1 MALALKQ
8 QLKLTQQLLMTP
20 QLQQAI
26 KLLQLSRLELAETIR
41 QEIEQNP
48 LLEEISPGDSEYEM
62 TDEPLSAGEEIPETK
77 EPEKTGEVNIEDHVS
92 SMQEI
97 NWEDDYENYYDAGFS
112 FTRETPDRNR
122 LTQIDFLTKET
133 SLQSHL
139 QWQLSHAE
147 LSPKLEEAGLF
158 VIGNLDQ
165 HGFLADVTIEDITRE
180 VGCDA
185 DTAREAIAI
194 IQEMDPAGVG
204 ATNVQDSLL
213 LQLKRLDLDES
224 LAAEIIKDHLNSL
237 ELKNYGTIAK
247 ATKRPVKEVL
257 AAIDVITNL
266 NPFPGEQYT
275 QREIPYIIPDVY
287 VHKVVDEYLIILNDE
302 GLPSLKVSSA
312 YEQIVDGDSNAS
324 AETKAYIK
332 EKLRDAVWLIK
343 SMQQR
348 QRTIYKVVGSLLKF
362 QKEFFDKGVQHLK
375 PLVLRDVAEDIGMH
389 ESTISRVT
397 TNKYIHTPQGIF
409 ELKYFFS
416 TAIPQQDGESLAAES
431 IRQRIKEM
439 IKNENPD
446 KPLTDNAISKALSQE
461 NITIA
466 RRTVAK
472 YREQM
477 GILPVKHRR
486 KPKM

>member
-1 MALALKQ
+1 
-8 QLKLTQQLLMTP
+8 MTP

-26 KLLQLSRLELAETIR
+26 KLLQLSRLELADTIR

-48 LLEEISPGDSEYEM
+48 LLEEINPGDPDYEISP
-62 TDEPLSAGEEIPETK
+62 DALPANEELPEPQES
-77 EPEKTGEVNIEDHVS
+77 EKTGEVNMEDVS

-112 FTRETPDRNR
+112 FSKETPDRNR
-122 LTQIDFLTKET
+122 LTQLDFLTKET
-133 SLQSHL
+133 NLQSYL
-139 QWQLSHAE
+139 QWQLAHAE
-147 LSPKLEEAGLF
+147 LTDELEEAGLF
-158 VIGNLDQ
+158 VIGNLNR
-165 HGFLADVTIEDITRE
+165 HGFLDVTIEDITRE
-180 VGCDA
+180 VGCDE
-185 DTAREAIAI
+185 DTAHQAIVI
-194 IQEMDPAGVG
+194 IQEMDPAGV
-204 ATNVQDSLL
+204 AAADVQESLL
-213 LQLKRLDLDES
+213 LQLKRLELEES

-237 ELKNYGTIAK
+237 ELKNYGAIAK
-247 ATKRPVKEVL
+247 ATKRPIKEVL
-257 AAIDVITNL
+257 AAIEVIKGL

-275 QREIPYIIPDVY
+275 ERDIPYIIPDVF
-287 VHKVVDEYLIILNDE
+287 VHKVGDEYLIILNDE
-302 GLPSLKVSSA
+302 GLPRLKVSSA
-312 YEQIVDGDSNAS
+312 YEELIDGDSSAP

-348 QRTIYKVVGSLLKF
+348 QRTIYKVVESLLKF
-362 QKEFFDKGVQHLK
+362 QKDFFEKGVQLLK

-439 IKNENPD
+439 IKNENPE
-446 KPLTDNAISKALSQE
+446 KPLTDNTISKTLSQK
-461 NITIA
+461 NIKIA

-486 KPKM
+486 KPKL

>member
-26 KLLQLSRLELAETIR
+26 KLLQLSRLELAQTIR
-41 QEIEQNP
+41 QEMEQNP
-48 LLEEISPGDSEYEM
+48 LLEEISPGDSDYEM
-62 TDEPLSAGEEIPETK
+62 SPDSLPANEDQPETK
-77 EPEKTGEVNIEDHVS
+77 EPEKTGEVNMEDTS

-112 FTRETPDRNR
+112 FSRETPDRNR

-133 SLQSHL
+133 NLQSHL
-139 QWQLSHAE
+139 QWQLAHTE
-147 LSPKLEEAGLF
+147 LSKELHEAGLF
-158 VIGNLDQ
+158 VIGNLNQ
-165 HGFLADVTIEDITRE
+165 HGFLVDVTLEDISRE
-180 VGCDA
+180 VGCDEQ
-185 DTAREAIAI
+185 TAKKAIDI
-194 IQEMDPAGVG
+194 IQEMDPAGVA
-204 ATNVQDSLL
+204 ATDVQESLL
-213 LQLKRLDLDES
+213 LQLKRLDLEDS
-224 LAAEIIKDHLNSL
+224 LAAEIIRDHLNSL
-237 ELKNYGTIAK
+237 ELKNYGAIAK
-247 ATKRPVKEVL
+247 ATKRPIKEVL
-257 AAIDVITNL
+257 AAIDVITGL

-275 QREIPYIIPDVY
+275 EREIPYIVPDVF
-287 VHKVVDEYLIILNDE
+287 VHKVQDEYLIILNDE
-302 GLPSLKVSSA
+302 GLPRLKVSSA
-312 YEQIVDGDSNAS
+312 YEEIIDGESSAS
-324 AETKAYIK
+324 PETKSYIK

-348 QRTIYKVVGSLLKF
+348 QRTIYKVVESLLKF
-362 QKEFFDKGVQHLK
+362 QRDFFEKGVQYLK

-439 IKNENPD
+439 IKNENPE
-446 KPLTDNAISKALSQE
+446 KPLTDNAISKALAGE
-461 NITIA
+461 NIKIA

-486 KPKM
+486 KPKL

>member
-1 MALALKQ
+1 MSLVLKQ

-26 KLLQLSRLELAETIR
+26 KLLQLSRLELADTIR

-48 LLEEISPGDSEYEM
+48 LLEEISPGDSDYEPDSDSL
-62 TDEPLSAGEEIPETK
+62 TASEELPETK
-77 EPEKTGEVNIEDHVS
+77 ESERTGEVNMEDVS

-97 NWEDDYENYYDAGFS
+97 NWEDDYANYYDAGFS
-112 FTRETPDRNR
+112 FSKETPERNR

-139 QWQLSHAE
+139 QWQLAHTE
-147 LSPKLEEAGLF
+147 LSEELKEAGLF
-158 VIGNLDQ
+158 VIGNLNR
-165 HGFLADVTIEDITRE
+165 HGFLVDVTVEDITRE
-180 VGCDA
+180 IGCDA
-185 DTAREAIAI
+185 KTAQKAIEI
-194 IQEMDPAGVG
+194 IQDMDPAGVA
-204 ATNVQDSLL
+204 ATDVQESLL
-213 LQLKRLDLDES
+213 LQLKRLGLGNS
-224 LAAEIIKDHLNSL
+224 LAAEIIREHLHSL
-237 ELKNYGTIAK
+237 ELKNYGAIAK
-247 ATKRPVKEVL
+247 ATKRPIKEVQ
-257 AAIDVITNL
+257 AAIDVITEL

-275 QREIPYIIPDVY
+275 ERDIQYIIPDVF
-287 VHKVVDEYLIILNDE
+287 VHKVGDEYLIVLNDE
-302 GLPSLKVSSA
+302 GLPRLKVSSA
-312 YEQIVDGDSNAS
+312 YEQVLDSDTKIS
-324 AETKAYIK
+324 GETKAYIK
-332 EKLRDAVWLIK
+332 EKLRDAMWLIK

-348 QRTIYKVVGSLLKF
+348 QRTIYKVVESLLKF
-362 QKEFFDKGVQHLK
+362 QLEFFEKGVQYLK

-416 TAIPQQDGESLAAES
+416 TAIPQLDGEALAAES

-439 IKNENPD
+439 IKNENPE
-446 KPLTDNAISKALSQE
+446 KPLTDNALSKVLSQE
-461 NITIA
+461 NISVA

-472 YREQM
+472 YREQL

-486 KPKM
+486 KPKL